1 MELETSKNL
10 GGIGAIL
17 LVIGFLG
24 FIGSAFSGILSL
36 VGLILVLIAMKGLS
50 DHYGEASIF
59 NNSLYGV
66 ILLIVGGVVSV
77 AALIVTALSLIKDVL
92 GIELSTAISDPTAFS
107 RIDWTEVVTENLIA
121 YAGGTM
127 VGILIVLFIFVVVA
141 AIFYRKSL
149 NTLSSKSGVGM
160 FSTAGLVLL
169 IGAVLTIILIGVIII
184 WIALILLAVAFFRI
198 KPTIT
203 QPTPSTSPPPSG

>member
-1 MELETSKNL
+1 MNLETSKNL

-24 FIGSAFSGILSL
+24 SIGTGYSGILSL
-36 VGLILVLIAMKGLS
+36 VGLVLVLIAMKGLS
-50 DHYGEASIF
+50 DYYKEAGIF
-59 NNSLYGV
+59 NNTLYGFVTSIIAVVAFVAV
-66 ILLIVGGVVSV
+66 IVVTFLETI
-77 AALIVTALSLIKDVL
+77 ADL
-92 GIELSTAISDPTAFS
+92 GIADWTSTAEWTAAFQANLSDMSALFTF
-107 RIDWTEVVTENLIA
+107 L
-121 YAGGTM
+121 GGI
-127 VGILIVLFIFVVVA
+127 ILALVVLFILLVVA

-184 WIALILLAVAFFRI
+184 WIAMILLAVAFFSI
-198 KPTIT
+198 KPATT